1 MATLG
6 TGREERR
13 KRSVKY
19 AGMTI
24 HTTMRHD
31 LELSSQ
37 AALQILRS
45 LAWDYR
51 TTTLRD
57 AMEAAAS
64 ITAPRLSLEG

>member
-1 MATLG
+1 M
-6 TGREERR
+6 
-13 KRSVKY
+13 KY
-19 AGMTI
+19 PGMSI
-24 HTTMRHD
+24 HTTVRHE

-51 TTTLRD
+51 TTSLRE

-64 ITAPRLSLEG
+64 ITAPRVSFEG